1 MRALPALSGRVV
13 IAALERAGFE
23 VARSPSPERSPARN
37 ASGILRQARSA
48 GPSLSIFS
56 EQLPGVLLGSAEAVG
71 CFLRGGKRHPLPTL
85 PHRGGGPES
94 ALPPPRWRRV
104 GVGVM
109 RAKPTNRTMGA
120 ASKVKHGW
128 AALGSDG
135 SPSHHAKF
143 I

>member
-23 VARSPSPERSPARN
+23 VARSPSPERPPARN

-71 CFLRGGKRHPLPTL
+71 CFLARR
-85 PHRGGGPES
+85 EAS
-94 ALPPPRWRRV
+94 PPPNPPPSR
-104 GVGVM
+104 G
-109 RAKPTNRTMGA
+109 RA
-120 ASKVKHGW
+120 
-128 AALGSDG
+128 
-135 SPSHHAKF
+135 
-143 I
+143 

>member
-23 VARSPSPERSPARN
+23 VARSPSPERPPARH
-37 ASGILRQARSA
+37 ASGILRQAHLA
-48 GPSLSIFS
+48 GPSFSFFS
-56 EQLPGVLLGSAEAVG
+56 EQVPGVLLCAEAVG

-94 ALPPPRWRRV
+94 ALPAPSMGAGR
-104 GVGVM
+104 GGVM

-120 ASKVKHGW
+120 ASKVQHGW
-128 AALGSDG
+128 AALGLDG
-135 SPSHHAKF
+135 SPAHHAKF